1 MNQMDKPL
9 GMAFLD
15 DKERVVALMESSR
28 SEQEWNDNC
37 DAVKAEFGGYPS
49 WWYPTIVMSGIL
61 KRVVA
66 RWGDNGEIRISSH

>member
-1 MNQMDKPL
+1 MANKPL

-37 DAVKAEFGGYPS
+37 DAVKAEFGGYPN
-49 WWYPTIVMSGIL
+49 WWYPTIIMSGVL
-61 KRVVA
+61 KRVSA
-66 RWGDNGEIRISSH
+66 RWGGDDQIRISSY